1 MEKNKLI
8 MSYDEDADTLYLS
21 FGKPEKVVSEE
32 IDAHVIVR
40 LQQKTERIAGLTILN
55 FSKYFKAKKQLEIE
69 MAIP

>member
-21 FGKPEKVVSEE
+21 FGKPEKAVSEK
-32 IDAHVIVR
+32 IDAHIIVR
-40 LQQKTERIAGLTILN
+40 RQPQTERIIGLTILN

-69 MAIP
+69 ITVP